1 MWLSRKR
8 FEALEKR
15 VVALEYKLKDQE
27 QPSAVNVKE
36 IKSQIREFL
45 QGQVSKNQH

>member
-1 MWLSRKR
+1 MWLSRKH
-8 FEALEKR
+8 FKALEKR
-15 VVALEYKLKDQE
+15 VAALEHELKDRK
-27 QPSAVNVKE
+27 QPVTVNVKE